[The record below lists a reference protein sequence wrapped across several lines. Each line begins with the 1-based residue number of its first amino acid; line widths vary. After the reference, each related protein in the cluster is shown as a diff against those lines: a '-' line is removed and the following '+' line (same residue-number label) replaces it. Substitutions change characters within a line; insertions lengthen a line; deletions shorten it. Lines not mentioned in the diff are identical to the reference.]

1 MRTLGS
7 FNHSG
12 LDEEPIAILLRR
24 TANCASM
31 GYDPTIGGPARAA
44 ARAGPFLAERPNYSH
59 VD

>member
-31 GYDPTIGGPARAA
+31 GHDPTIGGPIRVATRV
-44 ARAGPFLAERPNYSH
+44 GPFLAEQANYSGIG
-59 VD
+59 

>member
-31 GYDPTIGGPARAA
+31 GYDPTIGGPAWAA
-44 ARAGPFLAERPNYSH
+44 TWAGPFLPERSNYSD
-59 VD
+59 VG

>member
-31 GYDPTIGGPARAA
+31 GHDPTIGGPAWAA
-44 ARAGPFLAERPNYSH
+44 TQAGPFLTEHTNYSN
-59 VD
+59 VR